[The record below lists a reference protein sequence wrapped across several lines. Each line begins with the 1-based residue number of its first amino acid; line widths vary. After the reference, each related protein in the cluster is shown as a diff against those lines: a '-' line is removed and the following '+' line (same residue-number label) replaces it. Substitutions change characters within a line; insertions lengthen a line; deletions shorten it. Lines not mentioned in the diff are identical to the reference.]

1 MLPAMVLGDITNL
14 THAKSPLLEL
24 FDASKKEI
32 SQPDFSPK
40 FTPNSKSGC
49 RDLQAEFAATLAT
62 LPVLNTSPIAF
73 VSMGSSFL
81 RTCSVPVLSHSEL
94 PDSTPRSHMGS
105 VCGRSPCASFEQWV
119 GRPSLEPRTRSEGPG
134 RRSSC
139 SGGVS
144 RRCSLIGMLPEERL
158 KALGG
163 EAQRRLRPKPQRP
176 SLGPPLRSLSARATR
191 LGSQTQA
198 EETIFEE
205 TEITVTRSKSQRPFA
220 SLDTTRSLI
229 SLASSGRARSQKPL
243 PAHDHRPAASAT
255 QRGARTPQRS
265 FRSEA
270 AEESMFESRR
280 PATARSV
287 AGARGAQARGTA
299 PARWRF

>member
-1 MLPAMVLGDITNL
+1 MVLGDITNL
-14 THAKSPLLEL
+14 TRPKSPVLEL

-62 LPVLNTSPIAF
+62 LPALNTSPVAF
-73 VSMGSSFL
+73 FSMGSSFL
-81 RTCSVPVLSHSEL
+81 RTCSVPVLSQCEL
-94 PDSTPRSHMGS
+94 PDGTPRSQMGS
-105 VCGRSPCASFEQWV
+105 VCCRSPCASFEQRV

-139 SGGVS
+139 GGGVS

-176 SLGPPLRSLSARATR
+176 SLGPPLRSLSARGTR

-205 TEITVTRSKSQRPFA
+205 TEVTRSKSQRPFA
-220 SLDTTRSLI
+220 PLEATRSLI
-229 SLASSGRARSQKPL
+229 SVESSGRARSQKAL
-243 PAHDHRPAASAT
+243 PAHDRQRPAPSAA

-287 AGARGAQARGTA
+287 VGARGAQARGAA